1 MKLKMDNEISMKL
14 SFKKR
19 KSNLKK
25 KTSQWSTLCDVN
37 VCIVCFGSDG
47 TVEMWPKNI
56 SDMLDLIIKYKNLSD
71 EAREK
76 GKKCN
81 LPGFLEDKKR
91 KLGKKCNLPGFLE
104 DKKRKLGKKLNRT
117 VDDSSSMLLKN
128 NLAAWD
134 ERLNLFSEEE
144 LVDLCGS
151 LDSKTI
157 DDSSS
162 MLLKNNLAAW
172 DERLNLFSEE
182 ELVDLCGSLDSK

>member
-1 MKLKMDNEISMKL
+1 MVPVETQRIRKNKSMKLKMDNEISMKL

-91 KLGKKCNLPGFLE
+91 KLGKK
-104 DKKRKLGKKLNRT
+104 LNRT

-151 LDSKTI
+151 WDSK
-157 DDSSS
+157 
-162 MLLKNNLAAW
+162 
-172 DERLNLFSEE
+172 
-182 ELVDLCGSLDSK
+182 

>member
-1 MKLKMDNEISMKL
+1 MWSEN
-14 SFKKR
+14 
-19 KSNLKK
+19 KS
-25 KTSQWSTLCDVN
+25 DV
-37 VCIVCFGSDG
+37 
-47 TVEMWPKNI
+47 
-56 SDMLDLIIKYKNLSD
+56 LDLIFKYKNLSD

-91 KLGKKCNLPGFLE
+91 KLGN
-104 DKKRKLGKKLNRT
+104 KLSRT

-151 LDSKTI
+151 LDSKLQETREEIRTLQTI
-157 DDSSS
+157 E
-162 MLLKNNLAAW
+162 KNKNTQ
-172 DERLNLFSEE
+172 S
-182 ELVDLCGSLDSK
+182 